1 MLNMSSLD
9 KRSHM
14 MENEKVS
21 KVITKLA
28 IPAIIGMLINAVY
41 NFVDTMFVSWIGTEA
56 ISAAQIGFPVFMV
69 IVAFG
74 QLFGIGGSSYISRL
88 LGEKRNDDANKTST
102 VVYYTT
108 ILAGIIL
115 GILGLIFINPLLNM
129 FGATLENFAFSKD
142 YTSILFIGA
151 LFIMGNM
158 SLNNILRAEGSSITS
173 MFGLVLGAALNI
185 ILDPLFIFV
194 FDMGVSGAAIA
205 TILAQAVTTV
215 FLLSHFIRKK
225 GLLRIERKF
234 FKPSKEIYTETFK
247 IGVPTLIRQLLAS
260 VAIGMMNNVASS
272 YGTEAVAAIGI
283 VSKIFMLGFYALLG
297 YTQGFLPVAGYN
309 YGAKKYDRVL
319 EATKEG
325 IKVSTIYS
333 ILVFLVFFF
342 ASDSIVQI
350 FRPDPIVADMA
361 SKGLKI
367 WAISLPVLGYSTIVN
382 MLFQAIGKAKEA
394 GILSI
399 SRQGIMLI
407 PLIIILPQ
415 FLGLTGVLLAQP
427 IADLLTLILT
437 IVFDIMVRKEIKKGM
452 NMKYA

>member
-1 MLNMSSLD
+1 
-9 KRSHM
+9 
-14 MENEKVS
+14 
-21 KVITKLA
+21 
-28 IPAIIGMLINAVY
+28 
-41 NFVDTMFVSWIGTEA
+41 
-56 ISAAQIGFPVFMV
+56 
-69 IVAFG
+69 
-74 QLFGIGGSSYISRL
+74 
-88 LGEKRNDDANKTST
+88 
-102 VVYYTT
+102 
-108 ILAGIIL
+108 
-115 GILGLIFINPLLNM
+115 
-129 FGATLENFAFSKD
+129 
-142 YTSILFIGA
+142 
-151 LFIMGNM
+151 
-158 SLNNILRAEGSSITS
+158 
-173 MFGLVLGAALNI
+173 
-185 ILDPLFIFV
+185 
-194 FDMGVSGAAIA
+194 
-205 TILAQAVTTV
+205 
-215 FLLSHFIRKK
+215 
-225 GLLRIERKF
+225 
-234 FKPSKEIYTETFK
+234 
-247 IGVPTLIRQLLAS
+247 
-260 VAIGMMNNVASS
+260 
-272 YGTEAVAAIGI
+272 
-283 VSKIFMLGFYALLG
+283 MLGFYALLG